1 MNLDKENYMD
11 AGTILKAAAVVIAL
25 GLGIGIKYISSSQT
39 VDTIVEKA
47 AEEVVKE
54 ETGVDV
60 DFTKDTPEIKK

>member
-1 MNLDKENYMD
+1 MD

-25 GLGIGIKYISSSQT
+25 GLGIGIKYMSSSQT